1 MDKIQ
6 EAVNEQVN
14 ELLKQRVG
22 EAVQQLDITAAVN
35 KYLQTRLDNPNFQQF
50 VGKQVLESVE
60 GLNVSGETLKIIDA
74 KVKETINTQVPA
86 IQQMVRSRVDQILT
100 QTIEQLVRSFNF
112 PEASI
117 PARSIDWKNYRI
129 DSQLIDNMPK
139 QYPGIEDFSEQVN
152 LTVMNEAVVVETN
165 LVTKHVEAENMTVT
179 NLHLK
184 NTHQPWIGA
193 IAKHVEQNVK
203 QHDYSIDINKA
214 TVAIDERVNQL
225 AQQIKR
231 STEMKELDVQG
242 EAYLSETLYTTP
254 GNHRVGINTMDP
266 SDALTVWD
274 QEAEIVI
281 GKHKSQEGYLGT
293 RRRQALNIGSN
304 NKVGIRIDPTGSV
317 EIDNLN
323 LNGRVIGTSDTVP
336 GDSAK
341 RGDIR
346 LNTQPASGQPIG
358 WVCIDGIRW
367 SAFGRIE

>member
-1 MDKIQ
+1 MN
-6 EAVNEQVN
+6 EVTVNLKQSIDQQVN
-14 ELLKQRVG
+14 ELLKEYVKQVVG
-22 EAVQQLDITAAVN
+22 QYTYQIQKQIQQ
-35 KYLQTRLDNPNFQQF
+35 RLDLVIEDVVKRAVESSSFPN
-50 VGKQVLESVE
+50 S
-60 GLNVSGETLKIIDA
+60 
-74 KVKETINTQVPA
+74 
-86 IQQMVRSRVDQILT
+86 
-100 QTIEQLVRSFNF
+100 
-112 PEASI
+112 SI
-117 PARSIDWKNYRI
+117 PARSIDWTDYK
-129 DSQLIDNMPK
+129 IDNQLLNHLPK
-139 QYPGIEDFSEQVN
+139 TFKGIEELSESVN
-152 LTVMNEAVVVETN
+152 LTVMNDAVVVETN
-165 LVTKHVEAENMTVT
+165 LISKHVEAENMTVT

-184 NTHQPWIGA
+184 NTNQPWIGA
-193 IAKHVEQNVK
+193 IAKHVEQNVR

-214 TVAIDERVNQL
+214 TVAMDERVNEL

-304 NKVGIRIDPTGSV
+304 NKVGIRIDPTGAV

-323 LNGRVIGTSDTVP
+323 LNGRVIGTSDTMP